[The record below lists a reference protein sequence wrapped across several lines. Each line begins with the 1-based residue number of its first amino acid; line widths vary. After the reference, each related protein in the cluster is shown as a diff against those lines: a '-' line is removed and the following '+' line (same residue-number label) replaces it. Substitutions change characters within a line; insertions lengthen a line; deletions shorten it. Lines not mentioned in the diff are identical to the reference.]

1 LPQSHSKYKGKFM
14 SKLVIS
20 TSSFDVEGNS
30 SLNHL
35 VNSGMHIVRNSYK
48 RKLTED
54 EAIELL
60 GEDTIG
66 MIAGIEPLT
75 ERVFSSAKNLKVVSR
90 CGAGLDSV
98 ELAAAKLHG
107 ISVFNTPEAPAQAVA
122 ELTMGLMLA
131 ALRRICQTD
140 RLLRANEW
148 PRMQG
153 QLFAAQT
160 VGIIGLGHIGKR
172 VARLS
177 QAFDARVIAHDPH
190 IDPTSHGVESV
201 SLEELFAEANV
212 ISLHVP
218 YTTDTHHLLDAKS
231 FARMKPGSI
240 IINAARGGLIDEA
253 ALDEALISG
262 HLGMAA
268 LDVFEQEPY
277 HGPLTKNDRMI
288 LTSHIGSLAKESRKC
303 MELEAAENL
312 LKGLINAGL
321 IKDDQTN
328 V

>member
-1 LPQSHSKYKGKFM
+1 M

-131 ALRRICQTD
+131 ALRRICQID

-240 IINAARGGLIDEA
+240 IINAARGGLIDET

>member
-1 LPQSHSKYKGKFM
+1 M

-277 HGPLTKNDRMI
+277 HGPLTKNDRII

>member
-1 LPQSHSKYKGKFM
+1 M

-240 IINAARGGLIDEA
+240 IINAARGGLIDET

>member
-1 LPQSHSKYKGKFM
+1 M

-321 IKDDQTN
+321 IKGDQTN

>member
-1 LPQSHSKYKGKFM
+1 M

-140 RLLRANEW
+140 RLLRTNEW

-190 IDPTSHGVESV
+190 IDPASHGVESV

-212 ISLHVP
+212 ISLHLP

-277 HGPLTKNDRMI
+277 HGPLIRNDKTI

-312 LKGLINAGL
+312 LKGLINSGL
-321 IKDDQTN
+321 IKGDQTN

>member
-1 LPQSHSKYKGKFM
+1 M

-30 SLNHL
+30 SLTHL

-190 IDPTSHGVESV
+190 IDPASHGVESV

-277 HGPLTKNDRMI
+277 HGPLTRNDKMI

-303 MELEAAENL
+303 MELEASQNL
-312 LKGLINAGL
+312 FKGLINAGL
-321 IKDDQTN
+321 IKGDQTN

>member
-1 LPQSHSKYKGKFM
+1 M

-20 TSSFDVEGNS
+20 TSSFDVDDNS

-54 EAIELL
+54 ETIELL

-98 ELAAAKLHG
+98 ELTAAKLHG

-140 RLLRANEW
+140 RLLRINEW

-201 SLEELFAEANV
+201 SLGELFAKANV

-321 IKDDQTN
+321 IMDDQTN

>member
-1 LPQSHSKYKGKFM
+1 M

-20 TSSFDVEGNS
+20 TSSFDVDDNP

-54 EAIELL
+54 EAIVLL
-60 GEDTIG
+60 AEDTIG

-98 ELAAAKLHG
+98 ELTAAKLHG

-140 RLLRANEW
+140 RLLRINEW

-201 SLEELFAEANV
+201 SLGELFAKANV

-303 MELEAAENL
+303 MELEAAGNL